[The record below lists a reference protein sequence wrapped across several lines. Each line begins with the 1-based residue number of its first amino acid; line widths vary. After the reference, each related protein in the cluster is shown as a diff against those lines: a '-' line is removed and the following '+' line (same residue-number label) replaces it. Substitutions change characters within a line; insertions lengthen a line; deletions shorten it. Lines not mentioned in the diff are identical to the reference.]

1 MAEHE
6 SEPWL
11 RGTHTDIDA
20 VRRAVL
26 HALELSE
33 EDVLRWTRDLDAE
46 ALETEPLGLPSVA
59 FQLRH
64 IARSI
69 DRLTTYA
76 KGERLSGDQL
86 RALQEERTPGGDRD
100 ELLAEFTAAIRSV
113 RPFMMSFAEN
123 DLAQKRTVG
132 RAGLPTTLA
141 GLLIHIAEHTQRH
154 VGQAITTA
162 KVVIAL
168 RDAQGS

>member
-6 SEPWL
+6 AEPWL

-26 HALELSE
+26 HSLELSQ
-33 EDVLRWTRDLDAE
+33 EDVSHWTRDLDAD
-46 ALETEPLGLPSVA
+46 ALELEPLGLPSVA

-76 KGERLSGDQL
+76 NAGRLSGDQL
-86 RALQEERTPGGDRD
+86 RALQEECTPDDDR
-100 ELLAEFTAAIRSV
+100 EAVIAEFSAAVRGV
-113 RPFMMSFAEN
+113 RPFMMAFTLEELS
-123 DLAQKRTVG
+123 QRRSVG

-154 VGQAITTA
+154 VGQLITTA
-162 KVVIAL
+162 KVVLAL
-168 RDAQGS
+168 RAAQGS